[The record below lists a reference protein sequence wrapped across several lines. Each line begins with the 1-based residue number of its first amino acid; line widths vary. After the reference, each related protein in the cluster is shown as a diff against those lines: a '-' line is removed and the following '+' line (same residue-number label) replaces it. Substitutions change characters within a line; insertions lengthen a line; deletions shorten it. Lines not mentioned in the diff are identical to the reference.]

1 MILLTPVVFIVNK
14 ITEGVLVILHVN
26 PDEKANA
33 MTEHELRT
41 LVNVGE
47 KDGVIENEE
56 KQMIYNVFDF
66 GDSTAKDVMIPR
78 IDMTFIDINFPMI
91 TYGGLSEDMH
101 TRFRFMRTTLIT

>member
-47 KDGVIENEE
+47 KDASLKTKKN
-56 KQMIYNVFDF
+56 
-66 GDSTAKDVMIPR
+66 R
-78 IDMTFIDINFPMI
+78 
-91 TYGGLSEDMH
+91 
-101 TRFRFMRTTLIT
+101 

>member
-47 KDGVIENEE
+47 K
-56 KQMIYNVFDF
+56 
-66 GDSTAKDVMIPR
+66 TASLKTKKNR
-78 IDMTFIDINFPMI
+78 
-91 TYGGLSEDMH
+91 
-101 TRFRFMRTTLIT
+101 

>member
-56 KQMIYNVFDF
+56 N
-66 GDSTAKDVMIPR
+66 R
-78 IDMTFIDINFPMI
+78 
-91 TYGGLSEDMH
+91 
-101 TRFRFMRTTLIT
+101 

>member
-56 KQMIYNVFDF
+56 NRR
-66 GDSTAKDVMIPR
+66 STMC
-78 IDMTFIDINFPMI
+78 
-91 TYGGLSEDMH
+91 
-101 TRFRFMRTTLIT
+101 LILAIQLQKMS